1 MDVIEKRFGILLL
14 ISMAMVLIDAMV
26 GVSLF
31 VFVDLSSKI
40 SSVILGSL
48 ILIHGLFYLI
58 RYVYDGLGNRF
69 FAVNLVCGVAAIIL
83 GIFMYVNPFDKL
95 STMGIMFGIWMFIT
109 AAEKLFYGIKFI
121 KGHDEIAP
129 LVTFISVLLFVMGI
143 LSIVNPFSA
152 FMLISRLIGIFVVC
166 YALFEIMVSRL
177 FLSRGKEV
185 LKLFD

>member
-1 MDVIEKRFGILLL
+1 MDVVEKRFSILLL
-14 ISMAMVLIDAMV
+14 ISMAMVLIDALV

-31 VFVDLSSKI
+31 VFINLSSKI
-40 SSVILGSL
+40 TSVILGSL

-69 FAVNLVCGVAAIIL
+69 FAVNLVCGVAAVIL
-83 GIFMYVNPFDKL
+83 GIFFYVNPFDRL
-95 STMGIMFGIWMFIT
+95 SSMGYLFGIWMFIT
-109 AAEKLFYGIKFI
+109 GIEKLFYGIKFI
-121 KGHDEIAP
+121 KGHDDTAP
-129 LVTFISVLLFVMGI
+129 LITFISILLIVMGI
-143 LSIVNPFSA
+143 ISMINPFSS